1 MSVLELNNCN
11 VYLNQVEL
19 GDDRGMLANRLEGI
33 VPEEDRILSFLIANA
48 SLLVCGRRGLL
59 PEA

>member
-1 MSVLELNNCN
+1 MST
-11 VYLNQVEL
+11 YQVEL